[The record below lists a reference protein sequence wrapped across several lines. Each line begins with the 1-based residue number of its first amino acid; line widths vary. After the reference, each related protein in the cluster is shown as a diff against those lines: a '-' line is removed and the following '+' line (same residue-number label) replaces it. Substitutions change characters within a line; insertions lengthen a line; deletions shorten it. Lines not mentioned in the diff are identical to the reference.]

1 MPRTPSGG
9 LSTGAKAGI
18 GIGIGVALGTIFGII
33 TLIYSRI
40 YRKRSHG
47 DYGGHAVYE
56 IQSIGAAFEPWD
68 TQLVNTWRMNAASRQ
83 PKPVCAQNDISEST
97 TSSDI

>member
-18 GIGIGVALGTIFGII
+18 GIGVALGTIFAII

-40 YRKRSHG
+40 SRKRG
-47 DYGGHAVYE
+47 YRDE
-56 IQSIGAAFEPWD
+56 IQGVGAAIEPWD
-68 TQLVNTWRMNAASRQ
+68 RQPVNTWRMNAASRQ
-83 PKPVCAQNDISEST
+83 PKPVCSQNDISEST